1 MQNRRKAYTI
11 IGTLAGTVFSFMI
24 FIIPFLFMFL
34 ESVKDKKES
43 NALKFSL
50 PTEWHFLDNYSEVIQ
65 NNNYQILRA
74 FKNSAI
80 ITVGAVILLIIVCS
94 LAGFFIQ
101 RRSDKLSKAISNYIT
116 IGLMV
121 PPSIMPTIWIM
132 QGLHLYKTMTG
143 MILIEACLVIP
154 FTTML
159 YRSFVA
165 TIPVELEEAAMVDGC
180 SGFRTFTRIIF
191 PLLKPFSVTAIILN
205 SVTVFNDFMNPL
217 YFLPGTKNATVQLTL
232 YSYISLYKTEYNLLF
247 ANVILVVLPMLI
259 LFLCLNEKIVAGMTA
274 GAVKG

>member
-1 MQNRRKAYTI
+1 MTKRKRTYTVL
-11 IGTLAGTVFSFMI
+11 GTLIGAVAAALVFVV
-24 FIIPFLFMFL
+24 PFLFMFL

-43 NALKFSL
+43 NMLKFSL
-50 PTEWHFLDNYSEVIQ
+50 PTQWHFENYGQVIK
-65 NNNYQILRA
+65 NNNYQLLRA

-80 ITVGAVILLIIVCS
+80 ITVGAVVLLVVICS
-94 LAGFFIQ
+94 MAGYFIQ
-101 RRSDKLSKAISNYIT
+101 RRGDRLSRAASNYIT

-132 QGLHLYKTMTG
+132 QGLHLYKTMPG
-143 MILIEACLVIP
+143 MILIETALTIP

-165 TIPVELEEAAMVDGC
+165 TIPIELEEAAMVDGC
-180 SGFRTFTRIIF
+180 SSPRIFTSIIF
-191 PLLKPFSVTAIILN
+191 RLLQPVTVTAVILN

-217 YFLPGTKNATVQLTL
+217 YFLPGTKNATIQLTL
-232 YSYISLYKTEYNLLF
+232 YSYISLFKTEYNLLF

-259 LFLCLNEKIVAGMTA
+259 LFLFLNEKIVAGMTS

>member
-1 MQNRRKAYTI
+1 MQKRRKAYTV
-11 IGTLAGTVFSFMI
+11 IGTIAGALLSFLI

-50 PTEWHFLDNYSEVIQ
+50 PTEWHFLDNYSQVIR
-65 NNNYQILRA
+65 NSNYQILRA
-74 FKNSAI
+74 FKNSAV
-80 ITVGAVILLIIVCS
+80 ITVGAVFLLIVICS

-101 RRSDKLSKAISNYIT
+101 RRNDRLSKTISNYIT

-132 QGLHLYKTMTG
+132 QGLHLYKTMPG

-180 SGFRTFTRIIF
+180 SGFRTFTSIIF
-191 PLLKPFSVTAIILN
+191 PLLKPVSVTAIILN

-247 ANVILVVLPMLI
+247 ANVILVVLPMFV

>member
-1 MQNRRKAYTI
+1 ML
-11 IGTLAGTVFSFMI
+11 GTLIGAVAAALVFVV
-24 FIIPFLFMFL
+24 PFLFMFL

-43 NALKFSL
+43 NMLKFSL
-50 PTEWHFLDNYSEVIQ
+50 PTQWHFENYGQVIK
-65 NNNYQILRA
+65 NNNYQLLRA

-80 ITVGAVILLIIVCS
+80 ITVGAVVLLVVICS
-94 LAGFFIQ
+94 MAGYFIQ
-101 RRSDKLSKAISNYIT
+101 RRGDRLSRAASNYIT

-132 QGLHLYKTMTG
+132 QGLHLYKTMPG
-143 MILIEACLVIP
+143 MILIETALTIP

-165 TIPVELEEAAMVDGC
+165 TIPIELEEAAMVDGC
-180 SGFRTFTRIIF
+180 SSPRIFTSIIF
-191 PLLKPFSVTAIILN
+191 RLLQPVTVTAVILN

-217 YFLPGTKNATVQLTL
+217 YFLPGTKNATIQLTL
-232 YSYISLYKTEYNLLF
+232 YSYISLFKTEYNLLF

-259 LFLCLNEKIVAGMTA
+259 LFLFLNEKIVAGMTS

>member
-1 MQNRRKAYTI
+1 MIRRKRTYTIAGTI
-11 IGTLAGTVFSFMI
+11 IGVVAAFFVFVV
-24 FIIPFLFMFL
+24 PFLFMFL

-43 NALKFSL
+43 NMLSFTL
-50 PTEWHFLDNYSEVIQ
+50 PTSWHFENYVEVIR
-65 NNNYQILRA
+65 NSNYQLLRA

-80 ITVGAVILLIIVCS
+80 ITIGAVLMLVVVCS
-94 LAGFFIQ
+94 MAGYFIQ
-101 RRSDKLSKAISNYIT
+101 RRGDKFSRFTSNYIT

-132 QGLHLYKTMTG
+132 QGLQLYKTMPG
-143 MILIEACLVIP
+143 MILIETALTIP

-165 TIPVELEEAAMVDGC
+165 TIPIELEEAAMVDGC
-180 SGFRTFTRIIF
+180 SSARIFTSIVFR
-191 PLLKPFSVTAIILN
+191 LLQPVTVTAIILN

-232 YSYISLYKTEYNLLF
+232 YSYMSLYKTEYNLLF
-247 ANVILVVLPMLI
+247 SNVILVVLPMLL
-259 LFLCLNEKIVAGMTA
+259 LFLFLNEKIVAGMTS
-274 GAVKG
+274 GAIKG

>member
-1 MQNRRKAYTI
+1 MQKRRKAYTV
-11 IGTLAGTVFSFMI
+11 IGTIAGALLSFLI

-50 PTEWHFLDNYSEVIQ
+50 PTEWHFLDNYSQVIR
-65 NNNYQILRA
+65 NSNYQILRA

-80 ITVGAVILLIIVCS
+80 ITVGAVFLLIVICS

-101 RRSDKLSKAISNYIT
+101 RRNDRLSKAISNYIT

-132 QGLHLYKTMTG
+132 QGLHLYKTMPG

-165 TIPVELEEAAMVDGC
+165 TIPVELEEAAMIDGAGLKGYAVGGAMVSEKHC
-180 SGFRTFTRIIF
+180 GFVINAGKATAKEVRT
-191 PLLKPFSVTAIILN
+191 LMQEVSDK
-205 SVTVFNDFMNPL
+205 VFETFGVRLEPEVRM
-217 YFLPGTKNATVQLTL
+217 FG
-232 YSYISLYKTEYNLLF
+232 E
-247 ANVILVVLPMLI
+247 
-259 LFLCLNEKIVAGMTA
+259 
-274 GAVKG
+274 